1 VAQADD
7 AIVTF
12 TSETDD
18 GSPTYGELDVTQA
31 LFDGDDPQPGA
42 SDPVSGLDGPRGL
55 AVSHDGA
62 NVYVAAAGGAGQVV
76 VFSRDAVSGTLIYRQ
91 TLTRGGLDPLGNEV
105 RGIASP
111 SSLALPTNDAQVYVA
126 GQADNAIAVFKR
138 NTGDAGRLSFSTRHV
153 SGVGAFAGFSA
164 PSSLALS
171 PDNAHLYVTG
181 RDSNSVAV
189 LARSSAGALS
199 MQQALVAGSDG
210 VSGLEAPLSVALSN
224 D

>member
-1 VAQADD
+1 VFSRNEDSGRLQALQSLAVTQFLSDTGSIQAIDGINGFSGLAMSGDGAHLYAVAQADD

-12 TSETDD
+12 TRETDD

-76 VFSRDAVSGTLIYRQ
+76 AFSRDAVSGTLIYRQ

-105 RGIASP
+105 PG
-111 SSLALPTNDAQVYVA
+111 
-126 GQADNAIAVFKR
+126 
-138 NTGDAGRLSFSTRHV
+138 
-153 SGVGAFAGFSA
+153 
-164 PSSLALS
+164 
-171 PDNAHLYVTG
+171 
-181 RDSNSVAV
+181 
-189 LARSSAGALS
+189 
-199 MQQALVAGSDG
+199 
-210 VSGLEAPLSVALSN
+210 
-224 D
+224 